1 MVTTRV
7 QKFDTNGNYLLQ
19 FGSKGASDG
28 QLICPSGIT
37 IHNNKLYVADKGNK
51 RISVFNGQFCFT
63 FGSEHLACPCD
74 VTVSSDKQLLVAD
87 CSNHCICTFTLAGQY
102 LGKCGTRGSGRGQLY
117 NPCTLTTDLNGCILV
132 GDGNHRVSV
141 FDKYG
146 NCIYCFGS
154 NGQFSV
160 PCAIALDH
168 NGNIYIS
175 DSNMKRIH
183 IFY

>member
-63 FGSEHLACPCD
+63 FGSEYLACPCD

-87 CSNHCICTFTLAGQY
+87 CSNHCICAFTLAGQY
-102 LGKCGTRGSGRGQLY
+102 LGKCGSGRGQLY